1 LIACYI
7 YIIVIVFSLN
17 NFSTFYRIS
26 ASAKAEREGENL
38 DAMATALDG
47 QENGGI
53 NSLWVCAMVGV
64 R

>member
-1 LIACYI
+1 
-7 YIIVIVFSLN
+7 VFSLN